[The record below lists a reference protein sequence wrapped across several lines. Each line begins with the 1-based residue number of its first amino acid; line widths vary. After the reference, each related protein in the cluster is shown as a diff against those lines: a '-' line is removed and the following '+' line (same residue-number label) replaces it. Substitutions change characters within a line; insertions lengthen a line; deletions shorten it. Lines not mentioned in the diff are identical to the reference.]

1 MFEERTRLIIE
12 EKYIELV
19 AIVVAKLREMPVN
32 AVLDSIEPR
41 HTTVWEAFAAQF
53 GINRDDD
60 EDEDMYEIYG
70 EVVAGVCEDTVEQQL
85 TLTEL
90 QLLWLVSEAASIW
103 EEDEFPDEVQMLS
116 EVAEELLSW
125 VEQEAE
131 EPELIEEM
139 DSIQRH

>member
-12 EKYIELV
+12 EKYIQLV
-19 AIVVAKLREMPVN
+19 AIVIIKLREMPVN
-32 AVLDSIEPR
+32 AVLDSIEPCYA
-41 HTTVWEAFAAQF
+41 TVWEAFAAQF
-53 GINRDDD
+53 RMIRDEDDD
-60 EDEDMYEIYG
+60 DSMYEMYSDI
-70 EVVAGVCEDTVEQQL
+70 VAEMCEETIEQEL

-139 DSIQRH
+139 DAIQRH